1 MGVVFQVG
9 LQGASVHPAQGHSVA
24 GDLPVQGEVAHQI
37 NGRLEHQHPV
47 QIRSA
52 GKPEGDALIAPWHVP
67 LETAAI
73 QVVCAAPAGEHWSPP
88 GISAHEYTVVV
99 LGVLIQKAGVQKR
112 PDHLRR
118 DAPLFQI
125 GEYPAMVCSRRGK
138 DKGGAFLLCGER
150 RGRVSGGVPG
160 PAAVGQQVLYRLR
173 EALTAEPLEECDG
186 VSAGVLGVA
195 EPGAAV
201 FDAETVH
208 LLCGVIPADLLN
220 MVPQGLQQI
229 RQICL
234 PGGLH
239 LCVCESVDCACFRF
253 SHLLPEN
260 EKQPGEMPR
269 RQGASPGCFPLIVS
283 YSSGWGLTSS
293 AFSAPCAGSCSVSG
307 VMLSSCS

>member
-1 MGVVFQVG
+1 MGVVLQVG

-47 QIRSA
+47 QIQSA

-73 QVVCAAPAGEHWSPP
+73 QVVCAAPAGEHRNSADV
-88 GISAHEYTVVV
+88 SAHKYTVVV
-99 LGVLIQKAGVQKR
+99 LGVLIQKTGVQKR
-112 PDHLRR
+112 SDHLRR

-125 GEYPAMVCSRRGK
+125 GEYPAVVRVCGGK
-138 DKGGAFLLCGER
+138 GEGDAFFLCLDR
-150 RGRVSGGVPG
+150 LSWPDRGVPG
-160 PAAVGQQVLYRLR
+160 PAAVVQQELHRLR
-173 EALTAEPLEECDG
+173 KALIAEPLEEGDG
-186 VSAGVLGVA
+186 VSAGVFRVA

-234 PGGLH
+234 PGGLY
-239 LCVCESVDCACFRF
+239 LRVRDPVD
-253 SHLLPEN
+253 
-260 EKQPGEMPR
+260 
-269 RQGASPGCFPLIVS
+269 
-283 YSSGWGLTSS
+283 
-293 AFSAPCAGSCSVSG
+293 
-307 VMLSSCS
+307 

>member
-1 MGVVFQVG
+1 MCRACWRTLESPWHLCPRIHSCGTWRPHTEGRRPEKTGSPAARCPSFSDRRIPGDG
-9 LQGASVHPAQGHSVA
+9 L
-24 GDLPVQGEVAHQI
+24 LPQGEGQ
-37 NGRLEHQHPV
+37 R
-47 QIRSA
+47 
-52 GKPEGDALIAPWHVP
+52 
-67 LETAAI
+67 
-73 QVVCAAPAGEHWSPP
+73 
-88 GISAHEYTVVV
+88 
-99 LGVLIQKAGVQKR
+99 
-112 PDHLRR
+112 
-118 DAPLFQI
+118 
-125 GEYPAMVCSRRGK
+125 
-138 DKGGAFLLCGER
+138 GGAFLLCGER